1 MPNSDDNSEKVRFEI
16 PALLRLKS
24 EGLTAVDMHFQT
36 DHSDGHASLKQAMA
50 KAKSG
55 GFGIA
60 VTDHNTVSGS
70 LGAYRDNGDI
80 LIVPGMEVSAFDGPH
95 ILTYFYS
102 PGDLEDFFRKHIEPN
117 RQKAPWLAT
126 RLSTPDI
133 LDRTDGYNCV
143 VVAAHPYGY
152 LLFNKGL
159 QKCID
164 GGYLPPE
171 VTDRFDGLEVING
184 SMTHSLNVKAMKL
197 VQGKDLAY
205 TGGTDGHMLNDLGT
219 VVTCAHAGTLDGFLD
234 AVKKRQ
240 NLVIGHEKGP
250 MKKVATGVMVMAKHS
265 RYFLPSMVINYQQNA
280 HRLRHYVNWRRN
292 LRRKD
297 EPK

>member
-1 MPNSDDNSEKVRFEI
+1 MAHSDDNTDKVKFEV
-16 PALLRLKS
+16 PELPRLKK
-24 EGLTAVDMHFQT
+24 EGLVAVDMHFHT
-36 DHSDGHASLKQAMA
+36 NHSDGHAALKNAMA
-50 KAKSG
+50 NAKDA

-60 VTDHNTVSGS
+60 ITDHNVVSGS
-70 LGAYRDNGDI
+70 LKAFRDKGDM

-95 ILTYFYS
+95 ILMYFYS

-126 RLSTPDI
+126 KLTTPGI
-133 LDRTDGYNCV
+133 LDRSEGYNCL

-171 VTDRFDGLEVING
+171 ITDRFDGLEVING
-184 SMTHSLNVKAMKL
+184 SMTHSLNVKAMRL
-197 VQGKDLAY
+197 VEGRNLSF

-219 VVTCAHAGTLDGFLD
+219 TVTCAHADTLDGFLD

-250 MKKVATGVMVMAKHS
+250 IKKIATGVMVMAKHS
-265 RYFLPSMVINYQQNA
+265 RYFIPSMVINYQQNA
-280 HRLRHYVNWRRN
+280 HRPRHYLNRR
-292 LRRKD
+292 RERKKD
-297 EPK
+297 SPK

>member
-1 MPNSDDNSEKVRFEI
+1 MPHSDDNTAKVRFEL
-16 PALLRLKS
+16 PELPKLKS
-24 EGLTAVDMHFQT
+24 ERFTAVDMHFQT
-36 DHSDGHASLKQAMA
+36 DHSDGHATLKQTLA
-50 KAKSG
+50 KSRSG

-60 VTDHNTVSGS
+60 ITDHNTASGS
-70 LGAYRDNGDI
+70 LNAFRENGDQ

-126 RLSTPDI
+126 RLTTPKI
-133 LDRTDGYNCV
+133 LDLTDGYNCLV
-143 VVAAHPYGY
+143 IAAHPYGY

-164 GGYLPPE
+164 GGYLPPGT
-171 VTDRFDGLEVING
+171 TDRFDGLEVING

-197 VQGKDLAY
+197 VLRKDLSY
-205 TGGTDGHMLNDLGT
+205 TGGTDGHILNDLGT
-219 VVTCAHAGTLDGFLD
+219 VVTCARADTLDGFLD

-250 MKKVATGVMVMAKHS
+250 IKKIATGVMVLAKHS
-265 RYFLPSMVINYQQNA
+265 RYLLPSIAIDYQQNA
-280 HRLRHYVNWRRN
+280 PRLRHYLNRH
-292 LRRKD
+292 RK
-297 EPK
+297 